1 MPGALRAAHA
11 ATLAVTCIGGGYA
24 LGTFLGKLFGLVA
37 DRDRQYYGDI
47 GGIIGGLWGMLVF
60 AIGVGAM
67 LDL

>member
-1 MPGALRAAHA
+1 
-11 ATLAVTCIGGGYA
+11 
-24 LGTFLGKLFGLVA
+24 LFGLVA

-67 LDL
+67 LDS